1 MPDEF
6 DMSHAPVPDR
16 RRIGAVMVLGAGVGG
31 IQAAL
36 DAAAS
41 GFKVYLVDKG
51 PAIGG
56 KMSQLDKTF
65 PTNDCSMCI
74 LSPKFIECATNP
86 NITIMT
92 NTQIERLE
100 GEAGTFEAHLLQEP
114 RYVDEEKCTGCGT
127 CADYCPVY
135 VLDAYNQ
142 NLAKKK
148 CIHVHFPQAVPAV
161 SMVDPAHCL
170 FLNRKECQI
179 CVPTCKNKAID
190 FHQQPKRFSL
200 KVGSL
205 ILSPGYEPFDPMTQ
219 SQYGYHRF
227 SNVVTG
233 LDFERMISASGP
245 NGGELLR
252 PSDGKIP
259 HRIAW
264 IQCVGS
270 RDETAGCSYC
280 SAVCCMYATKQVILS
295 KEHHPE
301 IEAVVLHNDIRAYG
315 KGFERFYERAKNMP
329 GVRYIWSKPQIIEE
343 RPGSGSVVLRYRI
356 DGTAVKDEE
365 FDLVVLSVGLSSSAG
380 NRELAEKLSVRI
392 DQHGFC
398 ESPAFS
404 PMETSRSG
412 VFSCGVFHAPMD
424 IPDAVTM
431 ASGAASLASQ
441 LLWKERG
448 TMMEDKV
455 YPKERDVRGEPPR
468 LGIFVCDCGTN
479 IAKVVDVPQLV
490 AYAKAIPGVAHAA
503 EETFAC
509 SVDSVGHMAETIR
522 EKGLNRVIVAACTP
536 RTHEPVFQNV
546 LREAGLNPYLFEFA
560 NIREHCSLVHMTDKR
575 RATEKAKDLVR
586 MAASR
591 ARFLEPLYQVS
602 YEINRSALVI
612 GGGVSGMV
620 AALSLANQGIKV
632 HLIEKTDALGGLSMK
647 IPETLE
653 GGDVRGLI
661 GDLIRRVRD
670 NELIDVSTGAE
681 LAEYSGYVGRFSSGV
696 RVGPAG
702 AIKEIE
708 HGATIVAVGAEES
721 TPREYLYGEDN
732 RVVTLLDLD
741 EVIEKGGDRLK
752 DCNAVVF
759 IQCVGSRNEERPYC
773 SRVCCS
779 HSVKNALKLK
789 ELKPEMDVY
798 VLYRDMRTYGFRED
812 YYKKASDQGVV
823 FIRYDVDDPPDIEA
837 VEEDGRSLLR
847 LTATEPMLG
856 QRIEIDADM
865 VCLAAA
871 TVPRADNRPLS
882 RLLKVPL
889 NEDGFFMEAH
899 MKLRPVDFATEGIF
913 MCGTAHNPKFIDES
927 ISQAQAAASRAMTIL
942 AREQLRAGGPVS
954 RVMAAKCSGCGLCEH
969 VCPYQAISRGV
980 DGVALVNE
988 ALCKGCGV
996 CVSSC
1001 RSGAL
1006 DLGGVSDQQTW
1017 SIIQAL

>member
-1 MPDEF
+1 
-6 DMSHAPVPDR
+6 MSAW
-16 RRIGAVMVLGAGVGG
+16 
-31 IQAAL
+31 
-36 DAAAS
+36 
-41 GFKVYLVDKG
+41 KG
-51 PAIGG
+51 KRA
-56 KMSQLDKTF
+56 K
-65 PTNDCSMCI
+65 
-74 LSPKFIECATNP
+74 
-86 NITIMT
+86 
-92 NTQIERLE
+92 
-100 GEAGTFEAHLLQEP
+100 FEAHLVQEP
-114 RYVDEEKCTGCGT
+114 RYVDEDKCTGCGT
-127 CADYCPVY
+127 CTEYCPIY

-161 SMVDPAHCL
+161 SVVDTAHCL

-190 FHQQPKRFSL
+190 FHQQPKQLSL

-227 SNVVTG
+227 TNVVTS

-245 NGGELLR
+245 NGGELQR
-252 PSDGKIP
+252 PSDGKVP

-270 RDETAGCSYC
+270 RDETSGCSYC

-301 IEAVVLHNDIRAYG
+301 IEAVILHNDIRAYG
-315 KGFERFYERAKNMP
+315 KGFERFYNRAKNMP
-329 GVRYIWSKPQIIEE
+329 GVRYIWAKASILGEQPD
-343 RPGSGSVVLRYRI
+343 SGSVVLRYRI
-356 DGTAVKDEE
+356 NGTSVKDEE
-365 FDLVVLSVGLSSSAG
+365 FDLVVLSVGLSPTQG
-380 NRELAEKLSVRI
+380 NRELAERLSVRL
-392 DQHGFC
+392 DEHGFC
-398 ESPAFS
+398 ESPVFS

-424 IPDAVTM
+424 IPDTVTM

-441 LLWKERG
+441 LLWEQRG
-448 TMMEDKV
+448 TLMEDKV

-479 IAKVVDVPQLV
+479 IAKVVDVKQVV
-490 AYAKAIPGVAHAA
+490 AYAKRLPGVTHAA

-522 EKGLNRVIVAACTP
+522 NKGLNRVIVAACTP

-586 MAASR
+586 MAAAR
-591 ARFLEPLYQVS
+591 ATLLEPLYQVS
-602 YEINRSALVI
+602 YDVNRSALVI

-632 HLIEKTDALGGLSMK
+632 HLIEKTDVLGGLSVK

-653 GGDVRGLI
+653 GGDVRALIKDLI
-661 GDLIRRVRD
+661 GQVRD
-670 NELIDVSTGAE
+670 NALIDVSTGAE
-681 LAEYSGYVGRFSSGV
+681 LVEYSGYVGRFTSRV
-696 RVGPAG
+696 KVGPAG
-702 AIKEIE
+702 ALKEIE

-721 TPREYLYGEDN
+721 TPQEYLYGEDK
-732 RVVTLLDLD
+732 RVMTLLEFD
-741 EVIEKGGDRLK
+741 EVLTDADRLK
-752 DCNAVVF
+752 DCNGVVF
-759 IQCVGSRNEERPYC
+759 IQCVGSRNDERPYC

-779 HSVKNALKLK
+779 HSVKSALKLK
-789 ELKPEMDVY
+789 EFKPEMDVY

-812 YYKKASDQGVV
+812 YYKKASDQGVI
-823 FIRYDVDDPPDIEA
+823 FIRYDTDDPPDIQA
-837 VEEDGRSLLR
+837 VEEDGRAILR

-899 MKLRPVDFATEGIF
+899 MKLRPVDFATDGIF

-942 AREQLRAGGPVS
+942 AREELRAGGPVS
-954 RVMAAKCSGCGLCEH
+954 RVTSAKCSACGLCQH
-969 VCPYQAISRGV
+969 VCPYQAISPGV
-980 DGVALVNE
+980 DGVAMVNE

>member
-1 MPDEF
+1 
-6 DMSHAPVPDR
+6 
-16 RRIGAVMVLGAGVGG
+16 
-31 IQAAL
+31 
-36 DAAAS
+36 
-41 GFKVYLVDKG
+41 
-51 PAIGG
+51 
-56 KMSQLDKTF
+56 
-65 PTNDCSMCI
+65 
-74 LSPKFIECATNP
+74 
-86 NITIMT
+86 
-92 NTQIERLE
+92 
-100 GEAGTFEAHLLQEP
+100 
-114 RYVDEEKCTGCGT
+114 
-127 CADYCPVY
+127 
-135 VLDAYNQ
+135 
-142 NLAKKK
+142 
-148 CIHVHFPQAVPAV
+148 
-161 SMVDPAHCL
+161 
-170 FLNRKECQI
+170 
-179 CVPTCKNKAID
+179 
-190 FHQQPKRFSL
+190 
-200 KVGSL
+200 
-205 ILSPGYEPFDPMTQ
+205 
-219 SQYGYHRF
+219 
-227 SNVVTG
+227 
-233 LDFERMISASGP
+233 MISASGP

-252 PSDGKIP
+252 PSDGKVP

-270 RDETAGCSYC
+270 RDETSGCSYC

-315 KGFERFYERAKNMP
+315 KGFERFYERAKSMP
-329 GVRYIWSKPQIIEE
+329 GVRYIWSKATIIEE
-343 RPGSGSVVLRYRI
+343 RPDSGSVVLRYRI
-356 DGTAVKDEE
+356 GGTEVKDEE

-424 IPDAVTM
+424 IPDTVTM

-448 TMMEDKV
+448 TMMEEKV

-479 IAKVVDVPQLV
+479 IAKVVDVPQVV
-490 AYAKAIPGVAHAA
+490 AYAKRLPGVSHAA

-509 SVDSVGHMAETIR
+509 SVDSVGHMAATIR
-522 EKGLNRVIVAACTP
+522 EKGLNRVVVAACTP

-575 RATEKAKDLVR
+575 RATSKAKDLVR
-586 MAASR
+586 MAAAR
-591 ARFLEPLYQVS
+591 ARLLEPLYQVS
-602 YEINRSALVI
+602 YEVNRSALVI

-632 HLIEKTDALGGLSMK
+632 HLIEKADVLGGLSMK

-653 GGDVRGLI
+653 GGDVRVLI
-661 GDLIRRVRD
+661 GDLISQVRD
-670 NELIDVSTGAE
+670 NALIDVSTSSE
-681 LAEYSGYVGRFSSGV
+681 LAEYSGYVGRFASKI

-702 AIKEIE
+702 AFKEIE

-721 TPREYLYGEDN
+721 TPREYLYGEDD
-732 RVVTLLDLD
+732 RVMTLLELD
-741 EVIEKGGDRLK
+741 EAIEKGGDRLK
-752 DCNAVVF
+752 DCNAAVF

-812 YYKKASDQGVV
+812 YYKKASDQGVI
-823 FIRYDVDDPPDIEA
+823 FIRYDVDDLPDIQA

-942 AREQLRAGGPVS
+942 AR
-954 RVMAAKCSGCGLCEH
+954 
-969 VCPYQAISRGV
+969 
-980 DGVALVNE
+980 
-988 ALCKGCGV
+988 
-996 CVSSC
+996 
-1001 RSGAL
+1001 
-1006 DLGGVSDQQTW
+1006 
-1017 SIIQAL
+1017 

>member
-1 MPDEF
+1 MPDEANV
-6 DMSHAPVPDR
+6 SHIPVPHR
-16 RRIGAVMVLGAGVGG
+16 KRIGAVMVLGAGVGG

-92 NTQIERLE
+92 NTQLERLE
-100 GEAGTFEAHLLQEP
+100 GEAGAFEAHLVQEP
-114 RYVDEEKCTGCGT
+114 RYVDEDKCTGCGT
-127 CADYCPVY
+127 CTEYCPIY

-161 SMVDPAHCL
+161 SVVDTAHCL
-170 FLNRKECQI
+170 FLNRRECQI

-190 FHQQPKRFSL
+190 FHQQPKQLSL

-227 SNVVTG
+227 TNVVTS

-245 NGGELLR
+245 NGGELQR
-252 PSDGKIP
+252 PSDGKVP

-270 RDETAGCSYC
+270 RDETSGCSYC

-301 IEAVVLHNDIRAYG
+301 IEAVILHNDIRAYG
-315 KGFERFYERAKNMP
+315 KGFERFYNRAKNMP
-329 GVRYIWSKPQIIEE
+329 GVRYIWAKASILGEQPD
-343 RPGSGSVVLRYRI
+343 SGSVVLRYRI
-356 DGTAVKDEE
+356 NGTSVKDEE
-365 FDLVVLSVGLSSSAG
+365 FDLVVLSVGLSPTQG
-380 NRELAEKLSVRI
+380 NRELAERLSVRL
-392 DQHGFC
+392 DEHGFC
-398 ESPAFS
+398 ESPVFS

-424 IPDAVTM
+424 IPDTVTM

-441 LLWKERG
+441 LLWEQRG
-448 TMMEDKV
+448 TLMEDKV

-479 IAKVVDVPQLV
+479 IAKVVDVKQVV
-490 AYAKAIPGVAHAA
+490 AYAKRLPGVTHAA

-522 EKGLNRVIVAACTP
+522 NKGLNRVIVAACTP

-586 MAASR
+586 MAAAR
-591 ARFLEPLYQVS
+591 ATLLEPLYQVS
-602 YEINRSALVI
+602 YDVNRSALVI

-632 HLIEKTDALGGLSMK
+632 HLIEKTDVLGGLSVK

-653 GGDVRGLI
+653 GGDVRALIKDLI
-661 GDLIRRVRD
+661 GQVRD
-670 NELIDVSTGAE
+670 NALIDVSTGAE
-681 LAEYSGYVGRFSSGV
+681 LVEYSGYVGRFTSRV
-696 RVGPAG
+696 KVGPAG
-702 AIKEIE
+702 ALKEIE

-721 TPREYLYGEDN
+721 TPQEYLYGEDK
-732 RVVTLLDLD
+732 RVMTLLEFD
-741 EVIEKGGDRLK
+741 EVLTDADRLK
-752 DCNAVVF
+752 DCNGVVF
-759 IQCVGSRNEERPYC
+759 IQCVGSRNDERPYC

-779 HSVKNALKLK
+779 HSVKSALKLK
-789 ELKPEMDVY
+789 EFKPEMDVY

-812 YYKKASDQGVV
+812 YYKKASDQGVI
-823 FIRYDVDDPPDIEA
+823 FIRYDTDDPPDIQA
-837 VEEDGRSLLR
+837 VEEDGRAILR

-899 MKLRPVDFATEGIF
+899 MKLRPVDFATDGIF

-954 RVMAAKCSGCGLCEH
+954 RVTSAKCSTCGLCQH
-969 VCPYQAISRGV
+969 VCPYQAISPGV
-980 DGVALVNE
+980 DGVAMVNE